1 LAFAEQHTGYGENGM
16 TGRLSNKVAIV
27 TGAGS
32 GIGAATARRFHEQGA
47 KVVLADISG
56 AQEAI
61 AKELGDGALA
71 VHTDVT
77 SGDSIRDTVAAAVE
91 EFGRLDIM
99 YNNAGIDGEIQMVG
113 DMSEDAWDQVQA
125 INLRGVFLGI
135 HHALPELLKSGG
147 GSIINTASMAATVAF
162 PSMAS
167 YCAAKG
173 GVVMLT
179 KVAAAEYAAQG
190 IRVNTISPG
199 TIQTAITGHLPQD
212 MIQGI
217 IARNPVGRIAEAS
230 EVADLAVFLA
240 SDESRFI
247 TGADHLIDGGYTLL

>member
-1 LAFAEQHTGYGENGM
+1 M
-16 TGRLSNKVAIV
+16 GRLKDKVAIV

-32 GIGAATARRFHEQGA
+32 GIGAATARRFHEEGA

-56 AQEAI
+56 AQEVL
-61 AKELGDGALA
+61 AKELGEGALS
-71 VHTDVT
+71 VETDV
-77 SGDSIRDTVAAAVE
+77 SKSESVRATVAAAVE
-91 EFGRLDIM
+91 EFGRLDVL
-99 YNNAGIDGEIQMVG
+99 YNNAGIDGEIHQVA
-113 DMSEDAWDQVQA
+113 DMPEEAWDQVQA

-135 HHALPELLKSGG
+135 HHAIPEMLKTGG

-162 PSMAS
+162 PGMAS

-179 KVAAAEYAAQG
+179 KTAAAEYAAQG

-199 TIQTAITGHLPQD
+199 TIRTAITAHLPQD
-212 MIQGI
+212 MINGI
-217 IARNPVGRIAEAS
+217 IERNPVGRIAEAS
-230 EVADLAVFLA
+230 EVASLAVFLA
-240 SDESRFI
+240 SDESAFI